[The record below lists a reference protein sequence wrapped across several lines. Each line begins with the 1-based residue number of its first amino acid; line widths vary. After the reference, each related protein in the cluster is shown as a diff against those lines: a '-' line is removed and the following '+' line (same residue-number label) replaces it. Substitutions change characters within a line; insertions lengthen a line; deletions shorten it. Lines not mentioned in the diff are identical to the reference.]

1 LLEGKKIILG
11 VTGSIAAY
19 KSALL
24 LSELKRLKADVW
36 VVMTNAA
43 TSFITPLTLQ
53 TLSKNKVY
61 LNLFDSAPSF
71 IPEHISLNQGTSLI
85 LIAPATANTISKI
98 SLGIADNL
106 LSTLVLSSTVP
117 KILAPAMNEAMYLN
131 PIFQEN
137 LLRLVKMGYILVD
150 PECGRLACEKEG
162 KGRMGSIE
170 RIIEEVKKVSTKQ
183 ELPLK
188 DRRILITAGPTREP
202 LDTVRY
208 LSNRS
213 SGKMGY
219 ALAEEAQRLGGRV
232 TLISGPSSLPPLKEG
247 VKFIKVTTA
256 LEMREVV
263 LNEFDPQEIVIFAAA
278 VSDFRSKVVQ
288 NGKIRKKELLLRI
301 ELVEN
306 PDILKE
312 LGSRKKEKILVGFAA
327 EDSDDLQRAVV
338 KLEEKNLDF
347 IVFNNISREDT
358 GFESDT
364 NQVKIIRKDKSLKEL
379 PLLSKEETSKEIFK
393 EIINLIN
400 NK

>member
-1 LLEGKKIILG
+1 MLEGKKIILG

-364 NQVKIIRKDKSLKEL
+364 NQVKII
-379 PLLSKEETSKEIFK
+379 
-393 EIINLIN
+393 
-400 NK
+400 